1 MLRSSPGSARY
12 DVRKLIAEHDG
23 RHVWQVEDRR
33 RPGRLLAL
41 KELSAE
47 SVDALTAD
55 FSRWRFDHPN
65 LVALE
70 EWRGNA
76 PNGPPTVVM
85 ELVDGQ
91 RVGNAVTQE
100 GPQLLLEVAAQCL
113 GALTFLHR
121 RGLMQRS
128 LTPGNVLVRR
138 SADPERR
145 TVLLDYA
152 PALRAAEA
160 PDAPR
165 RLVYVAPELLDGG
178 EPTAKS
184 DLYSLGALLFEAIHG
199 RGPFRQSATD
209 GSKLREAIR
218 AGRRS
223 RPPVPAVYP
232 EGLAGW
238 IESLLSP
245 DPALRPRDARA
256 ALNGLNQACGT
267 AFPSPPPDDA
277 TTTAAMSKTQP
288 RASRPAP
295 LEAFSIDRR
304 LVALYDMI
312 RTLNSESDP
321 EMLLQSILDMALE
334 VVQAERGMILLR
346 EAASG
351 AFRVCLARNL
361 ERETL
366 DDAGEFSRHVV
377 EEAGAGKSVLA
388 FDAQADDR
396 FRHLKSVSLHGIHS
410 LMCVP
415 LRSRGEIVG
424 SVYLDSKRVERMFN
438 REHLRFLEAFADHA
452 ALALD
457 NARARARLASEN
469 LRLQAQ
475 AEDRARFGNLV
486 GRSPELQQVF
496 SMIERVADSELPV
509 LIQGESG
516 TGKELVAR
524 AIHFNGPRRKRPFIS
539 ENCAAIPDSLLQTEL
554 FGHVRGAFTGASRDR
569 SGLFEQAHGGT
580 LLLDEVGDMSPAMQ
594 AQLLRALQE
603 GEVRR
608 VGGDRPIR
616 VDVRVLTA
624 THRDLEAE
632 VTAGRFRE
640 DLLYRLQV
648 LVIPIPPLRERTD
661 DVSLLVEHFLRRIA
675 TQRGRTPPRIDA
687 EVMRMLVAYAWPG
700 NVRQLENAVQRL
712 SLLAGVGP
720 ITRHLL
726 EEDTGLRQLLGDAP
740 SKTDSPMSLEVSE
753 REQIGRALR
762 ATKGNR
768 VRAARMLG
776 ISRATIYRKLK
787 EYGL

>member
-1 MLRSSPGSARY
+1 
-12 DVRKLIAEHDG
+12 VRELIAELDG
-23 RHVWQVEDRR
+23 RRVWLVEDRHS
-33 RPGRLLAL
+33 PGRRLAL

-47 SVDALTAD
+47 SADALAAN
-55 FSRWRFDHPN
+55 FSNWRFEHPN

-70 EWRGNA
+70 EWLTNDSDGTPA
-76 PNGPPTVVM
+76 VVM
-85 ELVDGQ
+85 ELIDG
-91 RVGNAVTQE
+91 RRIGDAVAQE
-100 GPQLLLEVAAQCL
+100 GPQLLPVVAAQCL
-113 GALTFLHR
+113 GALSFLHHQ
-121 RGLMQRS
+121 GLMQHS

-138 SADPERR
+138 SRQPQRR
-145 TVLLDYA
+145 AVLLDYA
-152 PALRAAEA
+152 SALRAAEP
-160 PDAPR
+160 PDAPH
-165 RLVYVAPELLDGG
+165 RLVYVAPELLDGD

-184 DLYSLGALLFEAIHG
+184 DLYSLGVLLFEAIHG
-199 RGPFRQSATD
+199 RGPFRPSVAD
-209 GSKLREAIR
+209 GSMLREAVR
-218 AGRRS
+218 AGRRT
-223 RPPVPAVYP
+223 RPPVPGGYP
-232 EGLAGW
+232 EELAAW

-245 DPALRPRDARA
+245 DPALRPRSARA
-256 ALNGLNQACGT
+256 ALDGLNQACGT
-267 AFPSPPPDDA
+267 AFPPPLSEEVEA
-277 TTTAAMSKTQP
+277 TAATVETRP

-312 RTLNSESDP
+312 RTLNSETDP
-321 EMLLQSILDMALE
+321 ESLLQSILDMALE

-346 EAASG
+346 EGSSG

-366 DDAGEFSRHVV
+366 EDAGEFSRHVA

-388 FDAQADDR
+388 VDAQADDR

-424 SVYLDSKRVERMFN
+424 SVYLDSKQIERMFN

-452 ALALD
+452 ALALE
-457 NARARARLASEN
+457 NARARARLTSEN

-475 AEDRARFGNLV
+475 AEERARFGNLV
-486 GRSPELQQVF
+486 GRSPQMQQVF

-569 SGLFEQAHGGT
+569 SGMFELAHGGT
-580 LLLDEVGDMSPAMQ
+580 LLLDEVGDMSSTMQ

-608 VGGDRPIR
+608 VGGERPIR

-624 THRDLEAE
+624 THRDLETE

-675 TQRGRTPPRIDA
+675 TQRGRTPPRIDT
-687 EVMRMLVAYAWPG
+687 EVMQGLVAYTWPG

-712 SLLAGVGP
+712 ALLAGDGP
-720 ITRHLL
+720 ITRPLL
-726 EEDTGLRQLLGDAP
+726 DEDTGLRQLLVDAP
-740 SKTDSPMSLEVSE
+740 PKAESPMSLELSE
-753 REQIGRALR
+753 REQIARALR
-762 ATKGNR
+762 ATRGNR

-776 ISRATIYRKLK
+776 VSRATIYRKLK